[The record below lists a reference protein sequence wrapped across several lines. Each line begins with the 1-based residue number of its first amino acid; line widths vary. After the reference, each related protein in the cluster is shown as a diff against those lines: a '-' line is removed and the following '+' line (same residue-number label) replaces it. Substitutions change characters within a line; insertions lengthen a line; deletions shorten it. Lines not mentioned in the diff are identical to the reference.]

1 MMPPFRRARKVRRR
15 ALVTGGAI
23 RVGRA
28 IALALA
34 RAGFDVAI
42 GYHRSAA
49 AANRTVREL
58 EALGARAVAL
68 RVNLAAAGAPRR
80 LVDRAARRLGG
91 LDVLVNNAA
100 GFTRTPLATTTERQ
114 YARLL
119 DLNLKAAYF
128 TTQAAARWMRA
139 GGHVVSVGDA
149 AALSPDPGWVP
160 YGLSKAGLV
169 ALTRGLAAELAPRR
183 IAVNCVAPGPVL
195 KPDRLPLARWRAIR
209 RGRAGDVD
217 EVAAAVVVF
226 VTCPPRVTGRVQIVG
241 RRRRSPE
248 RSAC

>member
-1 MMPPFRRARKVRRR
+1 MMPPIRRARKVRRR
-15 ALVTGGAI
+15 VLVTGGAI

-49 AANRTVREL
+49 AARRTVREL
-58 EALGARAVAL
+58 EALGAHAVAL
-68 RVNLAAAGAPRR
+68 RANLAAPGAPRR
-80 LVDRAARRLGG
+80 LVDRAAQRLGG

-119 DLNLKAAYF
+119 DLNLRAAYF
-128 TTQAAARWMRA
+128 GIQAAARWMRA
-139 GGHVVSVGDA
+139 GGHVVSVGDV
-149 AALSPDPGWVP
+149 AALSPEPGWVP

-195 KPDRLPLARWRAIR
+195 KPDRLSGARWRAIR
-209 RGRAGDVD
+209 RGRAGGIEDV
-217 EVAAAVVVF
+217 ATAVVYF
-226 VTCPPRVTGRVQIVG
+226 ATCPPRVTGRVQTVG
-241 RRRRSPE
+241 GR
-248 RSAC
+248 A

>member
-1 MMPPFRRARKVRRR
+1 MMPPFRRARKARRR
-15 ALVTGGAI
+15 VLVTGGAV

-49 AANRTVREL
+49 PARRTVREL
-58 EALGARAVAL
+58 EALGVRAVAL
-68 RVNLAAAGAPRR
+68 RADLAGAGAPRR

-100 GFTRTPLATTTERQ
+100 GFTRTPLATTTPRQ
-114 YARLL
+114 YGRLL
-119 DLNLKAAYF
+119 DVNLRAAYF
-128 TTQAAARWMRA
+128 AIQAAARWMRT
-139 GGHVVSVGDA
+139 GGHVVSLGDA
-149 AALSPDPGWVP
+149 AALAPDPGWVP

-195 KPDRLPLARWRAIR
+195 KPAGLPAARWRAIR
-209 RGRAGDVD
+209 RGRAGSVE
-217 EVAAAVVVF
+217 EVAAAVVYLA
-226 VTCPPRVTGRVQIVG
+226 TCPPRVTGRVLTVG
-241 RRRRSPE
+241 GR
-248 RSAC
+248 AG